1 MIEQLAHTAPEDQID
16 RLGYK
21 NPKVSVDDRVA
32 DFLGRMTL
40 EEKVAQ
46 MLCLWGQ
53 KKTMLPN
60 EDGKL
65 SKLFFDNPRQK
76 SISDFSN
83 LTT

>member
-76 SISDFSN
+76 
-83 LTT
+83 